1 MASAKS
7 FFTKEQQ
14 DQLLNAIEQ
23 AELNTSGEVRIHL
36 ENSCKENVLD
46 RAADLFAKLDMHK
59 TKLRNGVLFYLA
71 IHDKKFAVLG
81 DAGINAKV
89 PNGFW
94 DEVKEIMQQEFK
106 QGRFTDGLSRGII
119 MAGEKLKEHFP
130 YQKDDTNELSNDI
143 SFGKN

>member
-14 DQLLNAIEQ
+14 DQLLQAIEQ

-36 ENSCKENVLD
+36 ENSCKGNVLD

-71 IHDKKFAVLG
+71 INDKKFAVLG
-81 DAGINAKV
+81 DAGINAKL
-89 PNGFW
+89 PSGFW
-94 DEVKEIMQQEFK
+94 DEVKEIMQQNFK
-106 QGRFTDGLSRGII
+106 LGNFTDGLSKGII
-119 MAGEKLKEHFP
+119 LAGEKLKEHFP

>member
-14 DQLLNAIEQ
+14 GQLLNAIEQ

-71 IHDKKFAVLG
+71 INDKKFAVLV
-81 DAGINAKV
+81 DAGINAKL
-89 PNGFW
+89 PSGFW
-94 DEVKEIMQQEFK
+94 DEVKEIMQQNFK
-106 QGRFTDGLSRGII
+106 LGNFTDGLSKGII
-119 MAGEKLKEHFP
+119 LAGEKLKEHFP